1 MYGQKIDITIQK
13 WGYDTSREL
22 KNVKNSRRKVKSK
35 IQESD
40 DSNEDHI

>member
-1 MYGQKIDITIQK
+1 MYGQIDITIQK

-22 KNVKNSRRKVKSK
+22 KNVKNSRKVKSK

-40 DSNEDHI
+40 DSNEDHF